1 MRRRLAVLLG
11 VLFASTAGP
20 AAAQR
25 SGEGFL
31 FREPRASI
39 FVFGGIA
46 QPRASSQLFDFT
58 FDELTLGR
66 SDFASGGYGADLA
79 LHLGAR
85 TDLVLGFASSS
96 VRERS
101 EFRDWVDNNDLP
113 IEQYTRFS
121 RVPLGASVRY
131 HLRPRGRSIGSVAW
145 IPTASF
151 VPWVGVGA
159 GMMKYRFE
167 QTGDFIDYQTFDV
180 FSDRFVS
187 SGWAPYLQGA
197 VGGGWNLSQLWL
209 LNGELRYVSGR
220 AELSSAFEGFDKLDL
235 SGLTAAV
242 GIGFRF

>member
-1 MRRRLAVLLG
+1 MRRRLVVLLG
-11 VLFASTAGP
+11 VLLVSSAGP
-20 AAAQR
+20 VAAQR

-31 FREPRASI
+31 FKEPRASI
-39 FVFGGIA
+39 FVFGGFA

-66 SDFASGGYGADLA
+66 SDFAGGDFGADVA
-79 LHLGAR
+79 LHVGAR

-96 VRERS
+96 ARERS
-101 EFRDWVDNNDLP
+101 EFRDWVDNNDQP

-121 RVPLGASVRY
+121 RVPLGASLRY

-145 IPTASF
+145 IPTAAF

-159 GMMKYRFE
+159 GMMKFRFE
-167 QTGDFIDYQTFDV
+167 QAGDFIDYQTFDV

-187 SGWAPYLQGA
+187 TGWAPYLQGA
-197 VGGGWNLSQLWL
+197 VGGGWNISQHWL
-209 LNGELRYVSGR
+209 VNGELRYVTGR
-220 AELSSAFEGFDKLDL
+220 AELGSAFEGFDKLDL

-242 GIGFRF
+242 GLGFRF